1 MTSIHNFLSCIPED
15 TSKKLKS
22 EDCSGCMIKYCKL
35 SPGIANLLFFACWK
49 TLLMSCSE
57 EENGTKIA
65 ELAIKFQQK
74 RCH

>member
-35 SPGIANLLFFACWK
+35 SPGIAN
-49 TLLMSCSE
+49 
-57 EENGTKIA
+57 
-65 ELAIKFQQK
+65 
-74 RCH
+74 